1 MNRSPNRSDADVREE
16 LARLVPGTVERDLPS
31 DRHHQLQEFVM
42 SEIHRDLRT
51 TRPRPSVRRPVLV
64 TAALTAAA
72 AIAAVVGVAATGGSG
87 DSPPPPPHETTAA
100 LSGPDIL
107 LAAATTA
114 QQQQDGTGTYWYI
127 KAVTT
132 GGTQWE
138 YWFDR
143 DGKGWYRSPKVGD
156 RPIASPNSTGFT
168 VGAHNVSLQQIQDL
182 PTNPDALKA
191 WVTTAVE
198 NSGIRN
204 SGGLLDAD
212 GRARHVFYGLVS
224 LVSQLPAPPKV
235 RAAAFQAIAA
245 YPNVT
250 NLGPVAGGT
259 GLRITLFEDL
269 HVRLVID
276 PATTQ
281 VRQSTFVVMP
291 EGGLYVAGEGGSIAL
306 TTEWTDTLPQ

>member
-42 SEIHRDLRT
+42 SEIHRDRRT
-51 TRPRPSVRRPVLV
+51 TRARPPVRRPVLV

-72 AIAAVVGVAATGGSG
+72 AIAAVVGVTATGGSG
-87 DSPPPPPHETTAA
+87 DSPPPPRQTTAT
-100 LSGPDIL
+100 LSGPDLL

-114 QQQQDGTGTYWYI
+114 QQQPDGTGTYWYI
-127 KAVTT
+127 KTVTT
-132 GGTQWE
+132 DGTRWE

-143 DGKGWYRSPKVGD
+143 DGKAWYRTPKFGD
-156 RPIASPNSTGFT
+156 RPVASPNNAGFT
-168 VGAHNVSLQQIQDL
+168 VGAHNVSLQQIQNL
-182 PTNPDALKA
+182 PTSPDALKA

-204 SGGLLDAD
+204 SGGPLDAD
-212 GRARHVFYGLVS
+212 GRAEHVFYGLIS

-250 NLGPVAGGT
+250 NLGPVDGGT
-259 GLRITLFEDL
+259 GLRITLFDDL
-269 HVRLVID
+269 QVQLVID
-276 PATTQ
+276 PATTR
-281 VRQSTFVVMP
+281 VHRSTFVVLP
-291 EGGLYVAGEGGSIAL
+291 EGGLYMAGEGGSIAL